1 MRKIQLFLCLALLL
15 AAIPVHASHSKQ
27 IERIQNST
35 DVLKEI
41 LNIPEDTIPKSLLEK
56 AECVVIVPSM
66 KKAAM
71 GIGGNYGRGVLLCRV
86 NTTWSSPVMVE
97 MTGGSLGFQLGGT
110 STDIVLL
117 IMNRKGVDKLLQ
129 SKVTLGADASAAAG
143 PKGRTAAA
151 ATDVQMR
158 AEILCYAR
166 SRGLFAGV
174 SLAGSVLKPSS
185 DDDED
190 LYAKVV
196 DPKVLLKEE
205 AGASSPAAPLIQI
218 LSNYP
223 TPIDPQK

>member
-1 MRKIQLFLCLALLL
+1 MRKEVLLFLVLLL
-15 AAIPVHASHSKQ
+15 AAMPLYASHSKQ
-27 IERIQNST
+27 IERITNST

-86 NTTWSSPVMVE
+86 NTTWSDPVMVS

-143 PKGRTAAA
+143 PKGRTAVA
-151 ATDVQMR
+151 ATDAQMR

-185 DDDED
+185 EDDED

-196 DPKVLLKEE
+196 DPKVLLKQE
-205 AGASSPAAPLIQI
+205 AAASSPAAPLIQL
-218 LSNYP
+218 LSKYP
-223 TPIDPQK
+223 APIDPEK